1 MLTLILLL
9 QASVGAPS
17 DPVDMAVELLDP
29 LNEYQESLIVAGDGR
44 VVDGT
49 EILSLHGSKGERV
62 LGVPRLVE
70 STKGTV
76 LTLKLVQTY
85 LPAAKKELTVTDFN
99 QLAFRLG
106 FTYTLWESSCDAV
119 NEYHTCQTAA
129 LVLEFLEKY
138 GTVPEEMPP
147 EPEAWPTDEDEWV
160 INRRAW

>member
-1 MLTLILLL
+1 MLHLILLL
-9 QASVGAPS
+9 QISAPS
-17 DPVDMAVELLDP
+17 APVDMAVELLDP
-29 LNEYQESLIVAGDGR
+29 LKEYQESLIVAGDVR

-49 EILSLHGSKGERV
+49 EILSLHGSNSERV

-85 LPAAKKELTVTDFN
+85 
-99 QLAFRLG
+99 
-106 FTYTLWESSCDAV
+106 
-119 NEYHTCQTAA
+119 QTAA

-147 EPEAWPTDEDEWV
+147 EPEAWPTDDDEWAMQ
-160 INRRAW
+160 RERMH